1 MKAIVK
7 KLKNRIGTSMVEMLA
22 TVVLLGI
29 MGVALAT
36 GVATIQRTYNRIVRK
51 ANEQTLLSTTLIEMR
66 NAIRKS
72 VDSVKDDAGTIRF
85 KSEKGY
91 WFSFRENEGKGI
103 EIVYYQTKDDKINDK
118 LIFPVVS
125 EADGKI
131 SNIYSSFGEGGG
143 IEGKDGVFTITGLQV
158 GNGTDDPT
166 ILPSYTVKQVMRV
179 NGGSE

>member
-1 MKAIVK
+1 MKMIVR

-72 VDSVKDDAGTIRF
+72 VDYDDSGLF
-85 KSEKGY
+85 KSEEGY
-91 WFSFRENEGKGI
+91 WFSFRNATGSEKGI
-103 EIVYYQTKDDKINDK
+103 YIDFFMEKDGSRVKT
-118 LIFPVVS
+118 LPVVS
-125 EADGKI
+125 EYDGKI
-131 SNIYSSFGEGGG
+131 SDVYSSFGEGGG
-143 IEGKDGVFTITGLQV
+143 ITPSGTDGIFEIKYLQV
-158 GNGTDDPT
+158 GNGTDPATVLD
-166 ILPSYTVKQVMRV
+166 SYKIRQIVKR
-179 NGGSE
+179 EE